1 MRAVISGVLLA
12 TLAALGATACSAP
25 KRRASTNST
34 ASRSSRSSSSTTTAP
49 PTTLPSSTPTL
60 AVTPTT
66 ISPAARVGGSV
77 FLPGVNQD
85 PPVQVTLVKVV
96 NPAQGADQFSVPVGS
111 GQFVGVQLRIV
122 FGGTSPVTLNAAG
135 ATILEDAQGNL
146 YQPTVANILNCPAF
160 NNNPTVRPGKP
171 VLGCVTFDVDPAPKI
186 TEVLFTPG
194 GQFGNV
200 SAEWNLP

>member
-1 MRAVISGVLLA
+1 
-12 TLAALGATACSAP
+12 
-25 KRRASTNST
+25 
-34 ASRSSRSSSSTTTAP
+34 
-49 PTTLPSSTPTL
+49 
-60 AVTPTT
+60 
-66 ISPAARVGGSV
+66 V

-111 GQFVGVQLRIV
+111 GRFVGVQLRIV

-146 YQPTVANILNCPAF
+146 YQPTVANVLNCPAF
-160 NNNPTVRPGKP
+160 NNPTVRPGKP

-186 TEVLFTPG
+186 TEVLFTPS